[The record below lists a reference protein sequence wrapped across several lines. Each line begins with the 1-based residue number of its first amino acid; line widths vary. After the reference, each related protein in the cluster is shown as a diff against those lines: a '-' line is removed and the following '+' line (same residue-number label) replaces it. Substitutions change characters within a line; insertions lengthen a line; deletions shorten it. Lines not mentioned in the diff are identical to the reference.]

1 MRNSISIREH
11 SILLLLKEGET
22 PKTIAPI
29 MGISVSTVKFYCR
42 VLYARLGANNAC
54 HAVVLAM
61 RAGWI
66 TLEEVKR

>member
-1 MRNSISIREH
+1 MKSAIGIREH
-11 SILLLLKEGET
+11 NILLLLRDGET
-22 PKTIAPI
+22 PKTIAP
-29 MGISVSTVKFYCR
+29 MLGISVSTVKFYCR

>member
-1 MRNSISIREH
+1 MSSRISIREH
-11 SILLLLKEGET
+11 DILVLLRDGET

-29 MGISVSTVKFYCR
+29 LNISVSTVKFYCR

-66 TLEEVKR
+66 KLEEV